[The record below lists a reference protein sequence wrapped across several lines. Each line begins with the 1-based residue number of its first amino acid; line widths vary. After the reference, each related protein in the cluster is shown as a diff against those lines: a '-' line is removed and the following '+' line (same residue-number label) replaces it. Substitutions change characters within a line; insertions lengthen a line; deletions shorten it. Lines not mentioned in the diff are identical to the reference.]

1 MDYTLNRGEKG
12 KIEVKVTVAQADFQ
26 KIFDDILLEFGNK
39 TQIPGFR
46 PGKAPKN
53 LVEERVGHARIL
65 NEAAGNLAS
74 KHLVE
79 IMEKEKISPIVS
91 PNVVFDSLTYGG
103 PFVFSAVLY
112 EKPKV
117 TLGDWRKIKVKRESF
132 KVVTDDEV
140 KKAVGNIFDL
150 WKKQQAEQK
159 GDKQQVTSIK
169 VDSVDINEEETDS
182 NRKFIYDASGRKI
195 FLDDKK
201 PEQKTES
208 ESPDNNFAKAVGAK
222 DLTDLKSFV
231 KRDLERIAKDETE
244 LKLEDEIFEE
254 VSKLA
259 TVDAPDI
266 LIDEEIERLLVRL
279 NNELSRHE
287 KTIQDYIKE
296 RNITFEQ
303 LREELKTQAGKNIK
317 TTLVLDKIGLDE
329 KVMVPAEE
337 LDKLVEA
344 YSKEKLTEEQK
355 ADLRRYLFAS
365 LFQAKTLAKMKEILK
380 V

>member
-1 MDYTLNRGEKG
+1 MDYTINRSEKG
-12 KIEVKVTVAQADFQ
+12 KIDVKVTVGQEDFQ
-26 KIFDDILLEFGNK
+26 QIFDDILLEFGAK

-53 LVEERVGHARIL
+53 LVEEKVGHARIL

-117 TLGDWRKIKVKRESF
+117 NLGDWKKIEVK
-132 KVVTDDEV
+132 KGNPGAVTDKDVE
-140 KKAVGNIFDL
+140 KAVGNIFDL
-150 WKKQQAEQK
+150 WKKQKESA
-159 GDKQQVTSIK
+159 KQETVADEK
-169 VDSVDINEEETDS
+169 VEPPSPEAPAS
-182 NRKFIYDASGRKI
+182 QRKFIYDASGNKLFFDKSLRSSAMPAGLKI
-195 FLDDKK
+195 DD
-201 PEQKTES
+201 E
-208 ESPDNNFAKAVGAK
+208 FAKAVGAK
-222 DLTDLKSFV
+222 DLVDLKSFV
-231 KRDLERIAKDETE
+231 KRDLERIAKDEAE
-244 LKLEDEIFEE
+244 LKIEDEIFEE
-254 VSKLA
+254 ISKLA

-279 NNELSRHE
+279 NNELTRHE

-303 LREELKTQAGKNIK
+303 LREELRIQAGKNIK
-317 TTLVLDKIGLDE
+317 TTLVLDKIGFDE

-365 LFQAKTLAKMKEILK
+365 LFQAKTLAKIKEILK